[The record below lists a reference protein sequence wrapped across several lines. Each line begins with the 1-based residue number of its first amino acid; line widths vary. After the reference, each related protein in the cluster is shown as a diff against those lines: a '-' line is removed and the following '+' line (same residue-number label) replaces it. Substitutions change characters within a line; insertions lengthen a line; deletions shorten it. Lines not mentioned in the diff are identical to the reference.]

1 MVPWETKK
9 FFWTKVKNNF
19 LNKTTIKT
27 VTVLTRN
34 IVIVIVI
41 VIVLVTTSGESPTVR
56 DYLSTA

>member
-41 VIVLVTTSGESPTVR
+41 VLVTTSGESPTVR